1 MKTSA
6 TNRRLRVLLTDIREE
21 KLVPR
26 PEFQRRLVWTNRHK
40 ESFIQTVLL
49 GLPFP
54 EIYIASGEVDTTTG
68 EGKEML
74 VDGQQRM
81 TTLSQY
87 FTGSEDLKL
96 KEVTPYADLSNDAK
110 KSFLEYEVVIRD
122 LGSKNIEEIKEVFR
136 RINSTKYSLNA
147 MEIHNA
153 RFDGALKQFVDDLSR
168 NVFFEKNRVFGTTEI
183 RRMGDVTF
191 CLTVVISTL
200 AGYFNRD
207 SLFEEFLEN
216 YNDEFEPS
224 DTLRAELQSV
234 FDLIENAQLDP
245 NSRAWRK
252 ADLLTLIV
260 ELYHFT
266 VRKGHSI
273 SPRQLKTCL
282 ENFYV
287 RVTKAAEGDTDDTD
301 AATYYKAALQ
311 ATNDKSSRMRR
322 GEALE
327 AQFNKVL
334 TSG

>member
-1 MKTSA
+1 
-6 TNRRLRVLLTDIREE
+6 
-21 KLVPR
+21 
-26 PEFQRRLVWTNRHK
+26 
-40 ESFIQTVLL
+40 
-49 GLPFP
+49 
-54 EIYIASGEVDTTTG
+54 
-68 EGKEML
+68 ML
-74 VDGQQRM
+74 VDGQQRV

-96 KEVTPYADLSNDAK
+96 KEVTPYADLSNDEK
-110 KSFLEYEVVIRD
+110 KTFLEYEVVIRD

-168 NVFFEKNRVFGTTEI
+168 NDFFERNHIFGTTEI

-216 YNDEFEPS
+216 YNDEFELS
-224 DTLRAELQSV
+224 SSLKAELQSV
-234 FDLIENAQLDP
+234 FDLIESAQLEQ

-252 ADLLTLIV
+252 ADLFTLIV

-266 VRKGHSI
+266 VRKRHTI
-273 SPRQLKTCL
+273 SAMRLKTCL
-282 ENFYV
+282 EDFYSRIS
-287 RVTKAAEGDTDDTD
+287 RVAEGDIEDKD

-311 ATNDKSSRMRR
+311 ATNDKSSRVRR
-322 GEALE
+322 GESLE
-327 AQFNKVL
+327 AQFMKVL
-334 TSG
+334 AID

>member
-6 TNRRLRVLLTDIREE
+6 TNRRLRVLLTDIRED
-21 KLVPR
+21 KLIPR

-54 EIYIASGEVDTTTG
+54 EIYIAAGEVDTTTG

-207 SLFEEFLEN
+207 SLFEEFLEK
-216 YNDEFEPS
+216 YNDEFESS
-224 DTLRAELQSV
+224 DTLKAELQSV

-273 SPRQLKTCL
+273 SPQQLETCL
-282 ENFYV
+282 E
-287 RVTKAAEGDTDDTD
+287 D
-301 AATYYKAALQ
+301 L
-311 ATNDKSSRMRR
+311 
-322 GEALE
+322 
-327 AQFNKVL
+327 
-334 TSG
+334 

>member
-21 KLVPR
+21 KLIPR

-74 VDGQQRM
+74 VDGQQRI
-81 TTLSQY
+81 TTLSQF

-96 KEVTPYADLSNDAK
+96 KEIAPYVDLPVDAK

-122 LGSKNIEEIKEVFR
+122 LGSKNIEEIKDVFR

-153 RFDGALKQFVDDLSR
+153 RFDGALKQFVDELSR
-168 NVFFEKNRVFGTTEI
+168 SAFFDNNRVFGTTEI

-191 CLTVVISTL
+191 CLTVVITTL

-207 SLFEEFLEN
+207 SLFEEFLEK
-216 YNDEFEPS
+216 YNDEFEHS
-224 DTLRAELQSV
+224 VDLKEELQSV
-234 FDLIENAQLDP
+234 FDLIEHARLGP

-266 VRKGHSI
+266 VRRSHAI
-273 SPRQLKTCL
+273 SPEQLKACL
-282 ENFYV
+282 ESFYQDV
-287 RVTKAAEGDTDDTD
+287 GKAAEGDTEDAD
-301 AATYYKAALQ
+301 AASYHKATLQ
-311 ATNDKSSRMRR
+311 ATADKSSRVRR
-322 GEALE
+322 GEALQ
-327 AQFNKVL
+327 AQFNKL
-334 TSG
+334 LAID